1 MSCSQLVSQHIHITY
16 NVYKHQSNINY
27 SKSIYS
33 NSVYRRYSALTTST
47 ENLHEL
53 PHPLYK
59 WYPLL
64 CLPLTHE
71 MYPYSNISTAS
82 TPISTCTA
90 FTPISARM
98 ASTLN

>member
-27 SKSIYS
+27 NKSIYS

-59 WYPLL
+59 WYPPL
-64 CLPLTHE
+64 CLPVAHE
-71 MYPYSNISTAS
+71 IYPYFSICTAS
-82 TPISTCTA
+82 TL
-90 FTPISARM
+90 ISACP
-98 ASTLN
+98 SFPPFLHE